1 MTLIMT
7 SLIGQ
12 NFSKKAIPLDPESNL
27 DRLIDTAG
35 MKKLVL
41 LGEASH
47 GTHEYYL
54 WRDKIS
60 RKLIESHDFN
70 FIAVEGDFASL
81 YHLNRYV
88 KNMEGAESS
97 AKNVLLKLNRWPT
110 WMWANEEVVALAQ
123 WLRAHNDTLPFH
135 KKVGFYGMDVYDEWE
150 SKAEVLKLL
159 EGMDENIFNY
169 VQSQYDCFN
178 PHKGE
183 SWHYARAVKA
193 GQKDCSEA
201 TKNVVDFIKDNRDK
215 FHQLS
220 DDAYFYLLQNATVF
234 HNAEAFYRESVVSK
248 SSVSW
253 NSRVFHMHETVNDLF
268 ALYGEDSK
276 GIVWAHNTH
285 IGDASYTNMRNVGE
299 KNIGQLS
306 RELLGND
313 NVFLIGLTSYQG
325 KVMAGPSWGARME
338 KMTIP
343 KAVSGSLESELNK
356 IDIDEFYIIFDKE
369 DRMEK
374 NLKVMGHRAVGVV
387 YNPSGDR
394 RQFVPTIVPLRYDAL
409 LFFKKTTA
417 LHTLR
422 EAK

>member
-1 MTLIMT
+1 MT

-12 NFSKKAIPLDPESNL
+12 NFSKKAIPLKPESNL
-27 DRLIDTAG
+27 DPLIVTAG
-35 MKKLVL
+35 EKKLVL

-81 YHLNRYV
+81 YQLNRYV

-97 AKNVLLKLNRWPT
+97 ARNVLLKLNRWPT
-110 WMWANEEVVALAQ
+110 WMWANEEVVALAE
-123 WLRAHNDTLPFH
+123 WLREHNDRLPNH

-150 SKAEVLKLL
+150 SKAEVLALL
-159 EGMDENIFNY
+159 KDLDETIFQY
-169 VQSQYDCFN
+169 VQSQYDCFH

-183 SWHYARAVKA
+183 SWQYARAIKA

-201 TKNVVDFIKDNRDK
+201 TKKVVDFIRDNRDK

-220 DDAYFYLLQNATVF
+220 NDTYFYLLQNAIVL
-234 HNAEAFYRESVVSK
+234 HNAEEFYRESVASK

-253 NSRVFHMHETVNDLF
+253 NSRVYHMHGTVNDLF
-268 ALYGEDSK
+268 ALYGENSK

-285 IGDASYTNMRNVGE
+285 VGDASYTNMRNVGE

-306 RELLGND
+306 RELLGNE
-313 NVFLIGLTSYQG
+313 NVFLIGFSSYKG

-343 KAVSGSLESELNK
+343 KAVSGSLEAELNK
-356 IDIDEFYIIFDKE
+356 IDMDEFYILFDKE

-387 YNPSGDR
+387 YNPKGDR
-394 RQFVPTIVPLRYDAL
+394 RQFVPTVVPLRYDAVI
-409 LFFKKTTA
+409 FFKETTA

-422 EAK
+422 